1 MRRILYICVAIAIPI
16 VVQSKFY
23 LLELEA
29 ETTKPD
35 KHTPIMPRR
44 NKSLKNMAKFLQVIQ
59 KEGDNIMKSIGGGLQ
74 SVLDDGKNNSSS
86 LDEDIAQALK
96 VVSDAGNHVTKALGG
111 EIKKALQAIAGE
123 GGGHEDIVK
132 SISEDVGEA
141 LKVIADKTHNAIA
154 SPLGGNIA
162 KQLQTIADGVN
173 GVDFNNITKSVG
185 KDIARALN
193 GIGRAV
199 GKNDKELK
207 RSIKDISKSF
217 KIIVDSVGTD
227 FENIT
232 QHLGRDI
239 VKALQDTLSLTVID
253 NDDEINAIETTL
265 GETSNLEETQEI
277 ASISSET
284 ETAEPGV
291 KVQRNK
297 MIGAP
302 QDGTVLMIF
311 CKYSNISF
319 LSP

>member
-1 MRRILYICVAIAIPI
+1 MKILYICLAIAIPI

-35 KHTPIMPRR
+35 QHTPTMPRR

-74 SVLDDGKNNSSS
+74 AVLDDGKDNVNS
-86 LDEDIAQALK
+86 LDEDIAKALK

-123 GGGHEDIVK
+123 GRGHEDFVK

-217 KIIVDSVGTD
+217 KIIVDSVGTN

-253 NDDEINAIETTL
+253 EINAIETTL
-265 GETSNLEETQEI
+265 GEKSNLEETQEI

-284 ETAEPGV
+284 ETGETRE

-311 CKYSNISF
+311 
-319 LSP
+319 L

>member
-1 MRRILYICVAIAIPI
+1 M
-16 VVQSKFY
+16 
-23 LLELEA
+23 
-29 ETTKPD
+29 
-35 KHTPIMPRR
+35 
-44 NKSLKNMAKFLQVIQ
+44 
-59 KEGDNIMKSIGGGLQ
+59 
-74 SVLDDGKNNSSS
+74 
-86 LDEDIAQALK
+86 
-96 VVSDAGNHVTKALGG
+96 
-111 EIKKALQAIAGE
+111 
-123 GGGHEDIVK
+123 
-132 SISEDVGEA
+132 
-141 LKVIADKTHNAIA
+141 KVIADKTHNAIA

-217 KIIVDSVGTD
+217 KIIVDSVGTN

-239 VKALQDTLSLTVID
+239 VKALQDTLSFTVID
-253 NDDEINAIETTL
+253 NDDDINATEPTV